1 MRNFFSF
8 YQRIV
13 RRAIVVVPLA
23 LLLGWV
29 CVVKAQPRGIERSL
43 VVDEGAKGLNG
54 RLESTEPS
62 LQEGS
67 NVVWPRIR
75 NGVDGPKFGH
85 DGGAEGQ
92 SRNGNAIAPIVF
104 FHEKSRNAGQNNADE
119 QGTCVAAEKRKEDSQ
134 LLFLVVVII
143 PLLPLFAQLLNTRRQ
158 SNVNGDA

>member
-43 VVDEGAKGLNG
+43 VVDEGAKSLNS
-54 RLESTEPS
+54 RLESTEPP

-67 NVVWPRIR
+67 NVVGPGIGDRI
-75 NGVDGPKFGH
+75 NGPKLGH
-85 DGGAEGQ
+85 DSRSEGQ
-92 SRNGNAIAPIVF
+92 ARNSDAVAPIVF
-104 FHEKSRNAGQNNADE
+104 CHEKSSNAEQSNADE
-119 QGTCVAAEKRKEDSQ
+119 KGPCVVADKRKEDSQ
-134 LLFLVVVII
+134 LLFLIMVII
-143 PLLPLFAQLLNTRRQ
+143 PLLPLFVQLFESRRQ
-158 SNVNGDA
+158 INLN